1 MSTKNSITYWS
12 YGRRLG
18 ESQSYIQ
25 NNCINMQFICNFMR
39 VVALYKVK
47 IVSGDSADERQSKF
61 ACKSIHQAN
70 WQAEK

>member
-1 MSTKNSITYWS
+1 
-12 YGRRLG
+12 
-18 ESQSYIQ
+18 
-25 NNCINMQFICNFMR
+25 MQFICNFMR